1 MQPSQPPFKK
11 HTPAPPFR
19 PTVRGCVGQD
29 LSLARVAEEFYPE
42 LLASSVA
49 YTYRSLL
56 AEEEDPLLADRL
68 DRFSAEDAEHFRM
81 LGRLIL
87 ALGGDPAHR
96 THLTLGGERAS
107 GPAPTSALLKS
118 ALAEEKHLIDRLETL
133 MGKSRD
139 RVVRSL
145 LSYVLEDHSR
155 RLRFLEKEYADRTQK

>member
-1 MQPSQPPFKK
+1 MNPSQPPNPKRSSVS
-11 HTPAPPFR
+11 PFR

-29 LSLARVAEEFYPE
+29 PPLARVAEEFYHE
-42 LLASSVA
+42 LLTSSVA

-68 DRFSAEDAEHFRM
+68 DGFSVEDAEHFRM

-87 ALGGDPAHR
+87 ALGGDPTHR
-96 THLTLGGERAS
+96 TRITVGGGHAS
-107 GPAPTSALLKS
+107 LPSALP
-118 ALAEEKHLIDRLETL
+118 ALLQETLVGEKRLIDRLETL

-145 LSYVLEDHSR
+145 LSYILEDHSR
-155 RLRFLEKEYADRTQK
+155 RLRFLEKEHADRTRK